1 MGTVH
6 ALTVMQL
13 DIKFCF
19 IVLGIYSLFWE
30 CLFYFFFNGMW
41 VWMLGLVCLACSFIL
56 LIASPFFVHQGPR
69 WKITVEITPVTWN
82 LIILRDRKSFLW
94 QIELWFNCPR
104 LFLCLF
110 AFPIR
115 FASVCGNC
123 SQSSIP
129 CRAEIDR
136 RSWRKTDSQ
145 ALNATFLE
153 VFWTAWSNGKC
164 PCPCQEVKLKDL

>member
-1 MGTVH
+1 MLSWQIFLLLFRNGNCACTYSYAIRYKILFH
-6 ALTVMQL
+6 CIRYLQ
-13 DIKFCF
+13 F
-19 IVLGIYSLFWE
+19 ILRMFV
-30 CLFYFFFNGMW
+30 FFFNGMW

-82 LIILRDRKSFLW
+82 LIILRDRNSFLR

-110 AFPIR
+110 SFPIW
-115 FASVCGNC
+115 FASLVGNC

-153 VFWTAWSNGKC
+153 VFLDSL
-164 PCPCQEVKLKDL
+164 V